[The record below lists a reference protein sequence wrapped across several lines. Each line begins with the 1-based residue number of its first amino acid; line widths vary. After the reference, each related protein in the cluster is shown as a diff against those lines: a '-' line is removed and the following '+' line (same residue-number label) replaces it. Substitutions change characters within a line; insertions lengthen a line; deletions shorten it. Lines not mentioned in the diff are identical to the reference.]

1 MKTSLYIAVLLMAIA
16 SCKTTKRHTNVKLD
30 ERVTVTSNKE
40 VQADSSSTTS
50 INEVVE
56 MWLEEKDS
64 VVMHETVVELSQ
76 PDTAGKQYPVKV
88 TQREV
93 SKVSENK
100 SRTHNARDSTY
111 QVDTGMNV
119 LEKAD
124 LKTETSGTLEET
136 VKIKARTPWVVY
148 VIVAIIFILVI
159 LILKRFGLIK
169 LPGR

>member
-1 MKTSLYIAVLLMAIA
+1 MKTSLYIAVLLLAIA
-16 SCKTTKRHTNVKLD
+16 GCKTTKQHTHVKLD
-30 ERVTVTSNKE
+30 ERVTVTANKE

-50 INEVVE
+50 VQEVVE

-64 VVMHETVVELSQ
+64 VMVHETVVELSK

-88 TQREV
+88 IHREV

-124 LKTETSGTLEET
+124 LKSETSGTLDET
-136 VKIKARTPWVVY
+136 VKTKARTPKVVY
-148 VIVAIIFILVI
+148 VLVGIIFIVGVA
-159 LILKRFGLIK
+159 ILKRFGLIK
-169 LPGR
+169 CPHR